1 MCRFI
6 IIITDFM
13 NTLDKLFELLLE
25 KTGLKRV
32 AGRPYGHIHYSPNS
46 AIAVRVKKKSISIEF
61 YTDGGSKNSLTT
73 DEHIKWANESGILRR
88 ELFSGGFFVLRRG
101 VKNNLKSTL
110 IYELSID
117 SEDSLSNQDLL
128 YELVGVINGLK
139 QDLDKSKE
147 RRIDS
152 KEAELVSEESN
163 SSNQGGQHFYLMRI
177 GISGYFDSDDFEDD
191 LEHAVTKSAD
201 MLLHHG
207 LLLKE
212 RGIQTDCF
220 YVVGKKENGSFALKI
235 EMDDNLDRMKLLE
248 KLEDALFK
256 KFPLNEF
263 YSVEHEAVNMM
274 FQAEETVDEDLWS
287 FEFNR
292 IAEESEA
299 DLSIIGWHSQHSDF
313 SIQQWGGGEYDEG
326 VESNPDAEEY
336 YIGLESGESLKHENL
351 KQSHFDLA
359 SYTTESL

>member
-1 MCRFI
+1 MSDATVQKFHSS
-6 IIITDFM
+6 ITSSYPNYRQIKGKAYGNM
-13 NTLDKLFELLLE
+13 ALDPRSLLSIF
-25 KTGLKRV
+25 V
-32 AGRPYGHIHYSPNS
+32 QS
-46 AIAVRVKKKSISIEF
+46 KSIKIELW
-61 YTDGGSKNSLTT
+61 TNGGKEDLSADVLM
-73 DEHIKWANESGILRR
+73 EWANKTGILREEILP
-88 ELFSGGFFVLRRG
+88 ELYFELARGSRNKSKASVQTRIPLSDVEQLDEEATRGAVL
-101 VKNNLKSTL
+101 KAL
-110 IYELSID
+110 EL
-117 SEDSLSNQDLL
+117 
-128 YELVGVINGLK
+128 INGNLAT
-139 QDLDKSKE
+139 LATIKE

-152 KEAELVSEESN
+152 EKAELVSKESN

-177 GISGYFDSDDFEDD
+177 GISGYFDSNDFEDD

-248 KLEDALFK
+248 KLEDALFE

-263 YSVEHEAVNMM
+263 YSEDFEAVNMM
-274 FQAEETVDEDLWS
+274 FRAEETDDEDLWS

-292 IAEESEA
+292 MAEESKA

-313 SIQQWGGGEYDEG
+313 AIQQWGGGEYDEG